1 MTAPVYLDWNATTPL
16 APEAHAAMLDALAEV
31 GNPSSVHAA
40 GRSARRRVETARV
53 QLGDAINAG
62 AARIV
67 FTGSGTEANA
77 AALHGFPPDACLVSA
92 IEHDCVFAPLNGA
105 ALIPVDGDGVID
117 LAALEALI
125 AAKRP
130 RLVAVM
136 LANNETG
143 VVQPIAEVARIT
155 HAAGV
160 RLHCDA
166 VQGLGKIAVD
176 FAALGVDTLALSA
189 HKLGGPQGVGALV
202 VRDGVAIN
210 PLLRGGGQEQG
221 LRAGTHNV
229 AGIAGFGAAAATA
242 TPLGAELRDRLEA
255 SLRAAWPGVQ
265 IHGAAAPRLPNTSS
279 IGLAGVAAETQ
290 IMALDLSGFAVSAG
304 AACSSGKVKTSR
316 VLAAMGAGTAAGD
329 AIRVSLGPSTT
340 AAEIDAFAAAWI
352 ALATRLAPRPTAT
365 SRLTELEPLET

>member
-1 MTAPVYLDWNATTPL
+1 MTEPVYLDWNATTPL
-16 APEAHAAMLDALAEV
+16 APTAHAAMLEALAEV

-40 GRSARRRVETARV
+40 GRAARRRIETARA
-53 QLGDAINAG
+53 QLGDALNSG
-62 AARIV
+62 SARIV
-67 FTGSGTEANA
+67 FTGGGTEANA
-77 AALHGFPPDACLVSA
+77 AALHGFPPEACLVSS
-92 IEHDCVFAPLNGA
+92 IEHDCVFAPLYGA
-105 ALIPVDGDGVID
+105 ETIPVDSDGVVD
-117 LAALEALI
+117 LAALETLI

-143 VVQPIAEVARIT
+143 VVQPIAEVARLCR
-155 HAAGV
+155 AAGV

-166 VQGLGKIAVD
+166 VQGPGKIGVD

-202 VRDGVAIN
+202 VRDGIAVN
-210 PLLRGGGQEQG
+210 PLLRGGGQELG

-229 AGIAGFGAAAATA
+229 AGIAGFAAAAA
-242 TPLGAELRDRLEA
+242 AANPLEAALRDRLEA
-255 SLRAAWPGVQ
+255 SLRAAWPDVR

-290 IMALDLSGFAVSAG
+290 VMALDLAGFAVSAG

-316 VLAAMGAGTAAGD
+316 VLAAMGVGDAAGD
-329 AIRVSLGPSTT
+329 AIRVSLGPNTT
-340 AAEIDAFAAAWI
+340 LSHIDAFAAAWI
-352 ALATRLAPRPTAT
+352 ALARRLARGQPQQAA
-365 SRLTELEPLET
+365 

>member
-1 MTAPVYLDWNATTPL
+1 
-16 APEAHAAMLDALAEV
+16 
-31 GNPSSVHAA
+31 
-40 GRSARRRVETARV
+40 
-53 QLGDAINAG
+53 
-62 AARIV
+62 
-67 FTGSGTEANA
+67 
-77 AALHGFPPDACLVSA
+77 
-92 IEHDCVFAPLNGA
+92 
-105 ALIPVDGDGVID
+105 
-117 LAALEALI
+117 
-125 AAKRP
+125 
-130 RLVAVM
+130 
-136 LANNETG
+136 
-143 VVQPIAEVARIT
+143 
-155 HAAGV
+155 
-160 RLHCDA
+160 
-166 VQGLGKIAVD
+166 
-176 FAALGVDTLALSA
+176 
-189 HKLGGPQGVGALV
+189 LGGPQGVGALV

-316 VLAAMGAGTAAGD
+316 VLAAMGAGNAAGD

-340 AAEIDAFAAAWI
+340 AADIDAFAAAWI

>member
-1 MTAPVYLDWNATTPL
+1 MNTRVYLDWNATAPL
-16 APEAHAAMLDALAEV
+16 APAAQAAMLDAFAEV

-40 GRSARRRVETARV
+40 GRAARRRVETARV
-53 QLGDAINAG
+53 QLGNAVNAG
-62 AARIV
+62 SARIV

-77 AALHGFPPDACLVSA
+77 AALHGFPPEACLVSA

-105 ALIPVDGDGVID
+105 ETIPVDRDGAVD
-117 LAALEALI
+117 LAALETLI
-125 AAKRP
+125 ATKRP

-143 VVQPIAEVARIT
+143 VVQPIAEVARLCR
-155 HAAGV
+155 AAGV

-229 AGIAGFGAAAATA
+229 AGIAGFGAAAAVA
-242 TPLGAELRDRLEA
+242 KPFAADLRDRLETL
-255 SLRAAWPGVQ
+255 LRAAWPAVQ

-279 IGLAGVAAETQ
+279 IGLVGVAAETQ
-290 IMALDLSGFAVSAG
+290 IMALDLAGFAVSAG
-304 AACSSGKVKTSR
+304 AACSSGKVKKSR
-316 VLAAMGAGTAAGD
+316 VLAAMGAGAAAGD
-329 AIRVSLGPSTT
+329 AIRVSLGPATT
-340 AAEIDAFAAAWI
+340 PDQIDAFAAAWV
-352 ALATRLAPRPTAT
+352 ALATRLGRAQPQQAA
-365 SRLTELEPLET
+365 